1 MKRVLVLLMLLSL
14 LLAAGCAKK
23 EETPAVTAVPE
34 AEQTAEPTEEPA
46 AETAAPEA
54 ETTAPE
60 AESHPLLL
68 QVDPED
74 PAPGYILV
82 QGSNFAGLLPLPTE
96 GEYLRSFRQI
106 LPDGTECVNTIR
118 VTPEGFSMA
127 DADCPGQD
135 CVGQGEV
142 TLDNMADR
150 VLWNMVICAP
160 HYLTLSL
167 LTKEEAV
174 GMAGH

>member
-1 MKRVLVLLMLLSL
+1 MKRVLILLMLMSL

-34 AEQTAEPTEEPA
+34 AERTVEAAGEPA
-46 AETAAPEA
+46 AKETAAPET
-54 ETTAPE
+54 EN
-60 AESHPLLL
+60 HPLLL

-82 QGSNFAGLLPLPTE
+82 QGSSFSGLLPLPTE

-142 TLDNMADR
+142 TLENMVDR

>member
-1 MKRVLVLLMLLSL
+1 MKRVLILLTLMSL

-34 AEQTAEPTEEPA
+34 AERTVEAAWEPA
-46 AETAAPEA
+46 AKETAAPET
-54 ETTAPE
+54 EN
-60 AESHPLLL
+60 HPLLL

-74 PAPGYILV
+74 PATGYILV
-82 QGSNFAGLLPLPTE
+82 QGSSFSGLLPLPTE

-106 LPDGTECVNTIR
+106 LPDGSESLNIVR
-118 VTPEGFSMA
+118 VTPEGFVMA

-135 CVGQGEV
+135 CVEQGEV
-142 TLDNMADR
+142 TLSNMADR

>member
-1 MKRVLVLLMLLSL
+1 MKRVLILLMLMSL

-23 EETPAVTAVPE
+23 EETPSVTAVPE
-34 AEQTAEPTEEPA
+34 AEN
-46 AETAAPEA
+46 
-54 ETTAPE
+54 
-60 AESHPLLL
+60 HPLLL

-82 QGSNFAGLLPLPTE
+82 QGSSFSGLLPLPTE
-96 GEYLRSFRQI
+96 GEYTRAIRQV
-106 LPDGTECVNTIR
+106 LPDGSESLNIVR
-118 VTPEGFSMA
+118 VTPEGFVMA
-127 DADCPGQD
+127 DADCPGRD
-135 CVGQGEV
+135 CVEQGEV
-142 TLDNMADR
+142 TLSNMADR

-174 GMAGH
+174 RMAGQ

>member
-1 MKRVLVLLMLLSL
+1 MKRVLILLMLMSL

-34 AEQTAEPTEEPA
+34 AERTVEAAGEPA
-46 AETAAPEA
+46 AKETAAPET
-54 ETTAPE
+54 EN
-60 AESHPLLL
+60 HPLLL

-82 QGSNFAGLLPLPTE
+82 QGSSFSGLLPLPTE

-106 LPDGTECVNTIR
+106 LPDGSESLNIVR
-118 VTPEGFSMA
+118 VTPEGFVMA
-127 DADCPGQD
+127 DADCPGRD
-135 CVGQGEV
+135 CVEQGEV
-142 TLDNMADR
+142 TLSNMADR

-174 GMAGH
+174 RMAGQ